1 MMVGL
6 LSGGSFSFVLGLG
19 SAMEHLSL
27 AAYVEIH
34 QSMSPL
40 LDSWMLSFY
49 LLLVAFLFLDL
60 FYLRH
65 EWQSLEFVLVFF
77 ALLCICDEFAMTWN
91 GNMPLDHVIKSWH
104 MQSPPPDW
112 MEIRSQWLRFM
123 YLRSVLLVAGFGL
136 LLSSTFFIR
145 KNQASQQDVFAV
157 V

>member
-1 MMVGL
+1 
-6 LSGGSFSFVLGLG
+6 
-19 SAMEHLSL
+19 MEHLSVG
-27 AAYVEIH
+27 AYLEVH

-49 LLLVAFLFLDL
+49 LLLVVLLFLDL

-65 EWQSLEFVLVFF
+65 EWRSLEFVLVFF

-91 GNMPLDHVIKSWH
+91 GYMPLDHVIKSWQ
-104 MQSPPPDW
+104 MPGPPADW

-136 LLSSTFFIR
+136 LLSSTFFI
-145 KNQASQQDVFAV
+145 KMNQASRQDVFAV